1 MGQDGTQLDKIPGIN
16 IPEDAMSL
24 GKFPSVTTKAITT
37 VVNLK
42 NFQEAILVLYQ
53 HMES

>member
-1 MGQDGTQLDKIPGIN
+1 MGQDRTQLDKILGIN

-24 GKFPSVTTKAITT
+24 GKLPSVTAKAIIT

-42 NFQEAILVLYQ
+42 KIQEAILVLYQ